1 MATQQDKSDWLKTII
16 AVAEI
21 GYFINRAQNNTFNSD
36 YWKNLLLRLGFYSV
50 VWGDYTPSNTFK
62 INNFLSN
69 ALSTNTLDDISSKQ
83 KITQKQ
89 KKTFITLADN
99 KPKMSELLTNKA
111 NKNEAKEIFEI
122 VNELKDKPKFDL
134 NNQQNA
140 KLKSISKELEKRNSL
155 KFKVDELYINNF
167 RIFNDFRIKFDS
179 NVSIIIGENG
189 SGKSTLIEFM
199 SNAIARIFLTERS
212 KEINMPNYDLG
223 GFELNYS
230 FYNNTENNKITI
242 RNEGDSFN
250 PKFESIKFPERIIV
264 SYSGIT
270 ERLKQMIED
279 NFEDT
284 FVGIIN
290 RDGSKYSISQSE
302 FNLPK
307 NRFYY
312 AKSDYLSLIYCA
324 LTFSEKEEAKQL
336 LDKIGVEISGCAI
349 KFVKGKT
356 YYKYNGKFSGNIAYE
371 FFGRLSVFEIGE
383 ALTGTFMMQDMFHEF
398 KKDISSQEVF
408 DILYYLK
415 LNKLIDD
422 IKISWKTESGSFD
435 LEHISEGQKQELMTL
450 GLSLVFDT
458 PGTLF
463 LLDEPD
469 TYLHPKWQREFI
481 SSLTKATANGGCA
494 IITSHSPSIVSDVR
508 KEQLFILN
516 KGKLVETAFN
526 NYGKEVDNILI
537 DYFGLDSTRSKDVQE
552 RIDYLREMI
561 ANDKYT
567 TDEFKN
573 KFDELSELIG
583 SDSKDL
589 PLLKLDIKRREY
601 AKNK

>member
-1 MATQQDKSDWLKTII
+1 
-16 AVAEI
+16 
-21 GYFINRAQNNTFNSD
+21 
-36 YWKNLLLRLGFYSV
+36 
-50 VWGDYTPSNTFK
+50 
-62 INNFLSN
+62 
-69 ALSTNTLDDISSKQ
+69 
-83 KITQKQ
+83 
-89 KKTFITLADN
+89 
-99 KPKMSELLTNKA
+99 
-111 NKNEAKEIFEI
+111 
-122 VNELKDKPKFDL
+122 
-134 NNQQNA
+134 
-140 KLKSISKELEKRNSL
+140 
-155 KFKVDELYINNF
+155 
-167 RIFNDFRIKFDS
+167 
-179 NVSIIIGENG
+179 
-189 SGKSTLIEFM
+189 
-199 SNAIARIFLTERS
+199 
-212 KEINMPNYDLG
+212 
-223 GFELNYS
+223 
-230 FYNNTENNKITI
+230 
-242 RNEGDSFN
+242 
-250 PKFESIKFPERIIV
+250 
-264 SYSGIT
+264 
-270 ERLKQMIED
+270 
-279 NFEDT
+279 
-284 FVGIIN
+284 
-290 RDGSKYSISQSE
+290 
-302 FNLPK
+302 
-307 NRFYY
+307 
-312 AKSDYLSLIYCA
+312 
-324 LTFSEKEEAKQL
+324 
-336 LDKIGVEISGCAI
+336 
-349 KFVKGKT
+349 
-356 YYKYNGKFSGNIAYE
+356 
-371 FFGRLSVFEIGE
+371 
-383 ALTGTFMMQDMFHEF
+383 MFHEF